1 MFVDDVIATWTRP
14 DVLFLAGLSLL
25 LTFLWRIPVLGMLF
39 YPLRLLNTF
48 VHELSH
54 GLAAL
59 LTGGRFE
66 RFVVHPNREGLAHIR
81 GGNRFL
87 VVSAGYLGPALFGG
101 GLILLSATSVAV
113 QSILLGLGA
122 GLAVACLL
130 FVRNFFGLAAGLLL
144 AAGLAAAGWYLADRA
159 ATFLFAL
166 LAMQMP
172 LAAANS
178 LVDLVRI
185 SAGPSRRDQL
195 SDAQVMARD
204 TGVPAIVWALLWLL
218 VALVI
223 VVVTVTVA
231 YRDTYL
237 LNYAYL

>member
-1 MFVDDVIATWTRP
+1 MFVDAIVATWGRP

-25 LTFLWRIPVLGMLF
+25 LTFLWRVPVVGMIF

-81 GGNRFL
+81 GGSRFI

-101 GLILLSATSVAV
+101 GLILLTATSVSV
-113 QSILLGLGA
+113 QTILLGLGA
-122 GLAVACLL
+122 ALALACLL
-130 FVRNFFGLAAGLLL
+130 FVRNLFGFAAGLLL
-144 AAGLAAAGWYLADRA
+144 AASLAAAGWYLSDRA
-159 ATFLFAL
+159 ASFLFAL
-166 LAMQMP
+166 LAMQLP

-185 SAGPSRRDQL
+185 SAGPARSDQL

-204 TGVPAIVWALLWLL
+204 TGVPAIFWALLWLL

-223 VVVTVTVA
+223 VVVTVTIA
-231 YRDTYL
+231 YGDTYL
-237 LNYAYL
+237 L

>member
-1 MFVDDVIATWTRP
+1 MFVDDIITTWTRP

-25 LTFLWRIPVLGMLF
+25 LTLLWRAPVVGMLF
-39 YPLRLLNTF
+39 YPFRLLNTF

-101 GLILLSATSVAV
+101 GLILLSATTLAV
-113 QSILLGLGA
+113 TSILIGLGA
-122 GLAVACLL
+122 ALAVACLV
-130 FVRNFFGLAAGLLL
+130 FVRNLFGFAAGLML
-144 AAGLAAAGWYLADRA
+144 AVSLGAAGWYLSEQA
-159 ATFLFAL
+159 AAFLFAL

-178 LVDLVRI
+178 LVDLLRI
-185 SAGPSRRDQL
+185 SAGPVRRDQL
-195 SDAQVMARD
+195 SDAQVLARD
-204 TGVPAIVWALLWLL
+204 TGIPAVVWALLWLL
-218 VALVI
+218 FAVA
-223 VVVTVTVA
+223 VVVLTVTVA